1 MQVGSFG
8 TIVFQA
14 SAKEIMTFKDL
25 TRNVEAEFAE
35 HQVLEQ
41 KSKLQFTGVKLET
54 TSFTVQLHA
63 GFTNPEDRAAAF
75 WAALRSGEPRPLV
88 IGSENR
94 GDFVL
99 VTIEQNEKYHDQT
112 GAKYIE
118 MNLGLKEYN

>member
-1 MQVGSFG
+1 MEVGSFG

-14 SAKEIMTFKDL
+14 SSKEVMTFNGL
-25 TRNVEAEFAE
+25 TRSREANFVEHA
-35 HQVLEQ
+35 VLEQ
-41 KSKLQFTGVKLET
+41 KSKLQFVGVSLEE

-63 GFTNPEDRAAAF
+63 GFTSPEDRAAAF
-75 WAALRSGEPRPLV
+75 WAAQESGEPRPLV

-99 VTIEQNEKYHDQT
+99 VSIEQSEKYHSKT

-118 MNLGLKEYN
+118 IKLSLKEYN

>member
-1 MQVGSFG
+1 MEVGSFG
-8 TIVFQA
+8 TIVFRA
-14 SAKEIMTFKDL
+14 SDKEVHTFNSL
-25 TRNVEAEFAE
+25 TRRREAKFAE

-41 KSKLQFTGVKLET
+41 KSKLQFVGVSLEE

-63 GFTNPEDRAAAF
+63 GLTDPEDRALAF
-75 WAALRSGEPRPLV
+75 WAAQESGEPRPLI
-88 IGSENR
+88 IGRENR

-99 VTIEQNEKYHDQT
+99 VSIEQSEKYHSAT